1 MEIQTYQLCALMQR
15 IYDQQIQQLVTLN
28 RTDHERAL
36 RPYFGIQAK
45 LLAIKEQDDV
55 EEKRVASKKK
65 FLKAAKVSQ
74 MMSQLNAKC
83 RTRDLCRSV
92 QTLTT
97 F

>member
-1 MEIQTYQLCALMQR
+1 MEIQTHQLSALMQR
-15 IYDQQIQQLVTLN
+15 IYDQQIQQIVTLN

-36 RPYFGIQAK
+36 RPYFGIHAK
-45 LLAIKEQDDV
+45 LLAIKGQEEV

-83 RTRDLCRSV
+83 RIRDL
-92 QTLTT
+92 

>member
-1 MEIQTYQLCALMQR
+1 MEIQTHQLAALMQR
-15 IYDQQIQQLVTLN
+15 IYDQQIQQIVTLN

-45 LLAIKEQDDV
+45 LLAIKGQEEV

-74 MMSQLNAKC
+74 MMSQLNAKY
-83 RTRDLCRSV
+83 RIRDLC
-92 QTLTT
+92 
-97 F
+97 